1 MTLTSLP
8 EQTELSKSSPE
19 LRIKQIWPYV
29 AAVLIVSIGTL
40 ARDVP
45 NIIGDDGAFFLKY
58 AENMNNGGFWR
69 YNLNDPPI
77 WGASAPLYPLLIAP
91 FLKLGLP
98 GVLSIKLTG
107 MILINATACLTVRL
121 FKSAGSLYGLF
132 CCFLIAINNNIAS
145 NVIAGLE
152 TPLTL
157 FLIAASLL
165 CLEVQASGRY
175 TTLTQSLTLSIS
187 FALLGVNKI
196 DLIPLSIVLLFLVLR
211 TTSVNSRSFALIL
224 GGYSFIMIGAY
235 SFFWKYFG
243 FPLPNSFLTKALHQN
258 SLPKSIDWTWFSS
271 DVFLGNPLKSA
282 LALLFLIHIFKYS
295 IKKTTSAKLSMSVGF
310 FRSSIALAFLL
321 CYSTIGYTLKP
332 PFEPYTWYL
341 APSDYALSILATFG
355 LICSISSLPK
365 AVKFSH

>member
-1 MTLTSLP
+1 MTLPSLP
-8 EQTELSKSSPE
+8 EQIELSKSSAE
-19 LRIKQIWPYV
+19 RRIDQIWLYV

-45 NIIGDDGAFFLKY
+45 NIIMDDGAFFLKY
-58 AENMNNGGFWR
+58 AENMSNGGFWR

-107 MILINATACLTVRL
+107 MILINATACLTVRF
-121 FKSAGSLYGLF
+121 FKSAGLLYGLF
-132 CCFLIAINNNIAS
+132 CCFLIAINNNITA
-145 NVIAGLE
+145 NVIGGLE

-165 CLEVQASGRY
+165 CLEAQTSSRY
-175 TTLTQSLTLSIS
+175 ISLPQSIISSIS

-196 DLIPLSIVLLFLVLR
+196 DLIPLSIMLLFLFLR
-211 TTSVNSRSFALIL
+211 KSIVNSHSFALIL
-224 GGYSFIMIGAY
+224 CSYSFIMIGAY

-258 SLPKSIDWTWFSS
+258 AMPKSIDWT
-271 DVFLGNPLKSA
+271 
-282 LALLFLIHIFKYS
+282 
-295 IKKTTSAKLSMSVGF
+295 
-310 FRSSIALAFLL
+310 
-321 CYSTIGYTLKP
+321 
-332 PFEPYTWYL
+332 
-341 APSDYALSILATFG
+341 
-355 LICSISSLPK
+355 
-365 AVKFSH
+365 